1 MNAPTQATP
10 TVEKKKIAVV
20 VIHGMGEQ
28 KPMQTLRGFVESVW
42 QHDRNL
48 FKDLKD
54 PPDHWNWDTWSKPDQ
69 LSGSAELRRI
79 TTARAR
85 DPDHKGEKGK
95 RTDFFELYWAD
106 LTADSNWGTLPSGS
120 VPCCFA
126 TRFVAKYRPES

>member
-54 PPDHWNWDTWSKPDQ
+54 PP
-69 LSGSAELRRI
+69 
-79 TTARAR
+79 
-85 DPDHKGEKGK
+85 
-95 RTDFFELYWAD
+95 
-106 LTADSNWGTLPSGS
+106 
-120 VPCCFA
+120 V
-126 TRFVAKYRPES
+126 